1 MQALDIEIRSVSWD
15 DPEASALRE
24 SQQAE
29 IAERYGT
36 PDSEPGT
43 KPSAADI
50 TVFFVAFAADGTPLG
65 CGGLRRLDAT
75 EAEIKRMFVAPAHR
89 GSGVSTAIVARLEEF
104 GRELGLLRLVLETGT
119 MQPDAVRFYQR
130 EGYTAIPNFGS
141 YAGNEQSLCFEKP
154 LVAIDPQSE
163 ISCEGCE

>member
-1 MQALDIEIRSVSWD
+1 MQIRPVDWD
-15 DPEASALRE
+15 DPASVSLRDA
-24 SQQAE
+24 QQAE
-29 IAERYGT
+29 IALRYGT
-36 PDSEPGT
+36 PDSEPGV

-50 TVFFVAFAADGTPLG
+50 TVFFVAFDDAGEPLG

-89 GSGVSTAIVARLEEF
+89 GTGVSTAVLARLEEF

-119 MQPDAVRFYQR
+119 MQPDAVRFYER
-130 EGYTAIPNFGS
+130 EGYTPIPNFGS

-154 LVAIDPQSE
+154 LIAVDPQAGLV
-163 ISCEGCE
+163 CEGCE

>member
-1 MQALDIEIRSVSWD
+1 MEIRAVDWD
-15 DPEASALRE
+15 DPASIALRAA
-24 SQQAE
+24 QQAE

-36 PDSEPGT
+36 PDSEPGI

-50 TVFFVAFAADGTPLG
+50 TVFFVAFDDAGTPLG

-75 EAEIKRMFVAPAHR
+75 EAEIKRMFVSPAQR
-89 GSGVSTAIVARLEEF
+89 GTGVSTAILARLEES

-119 MQPDAVRFYQR
+119 MQPDAVRFYER

-141 YAGNEQSLCFEKP
+141 YAGNAESLCYEKP
-154 LVAIDPQSE
+154 LVAVDPQAGLV
-163 ISCEGCE
+163 CEGCE